1 MKFKI
6 GALIL
11 TGIFFCQCEKNLNP
25 EYSEF
30 TDSRDNY
37 PYTTVKIGDQT
48 WFAENLKYLPII
60 SSMDSVSSTEIQ
72 YFVYGYT
79 GNNIAEAKLSTVY
92 LTFGALYNRPAA
104 LEACPPG
111 WRLPEEEDWEKLR
124 RTAGANNGGALKSAN
139 YWAEGKEGSNS
150 SGFSLLPRGPGES
163 ECWLW
168 SKGKPRDDSE
178 RVYLWG
184 FPFSDDK
191 LEHDDHDGNAIGA
204 IRCIK
209 N

>member
-6 GALIL
+6 GAFLLIGVL
-11 TGIFFCQCEKNLNP
+11 FASCEKNLSP

-37 PYTTVKIGDQT
+37 PYTTVTIGSQT
-48 WFAENLKYLPII
+48 WFAENLKYLPVI
-60 SSMDSVSSTEIQ
+60 SSMDSVSTTEIQ

-92 LTFGALYNRPAA
+92 LTFGTLYNRPAA
-104 LEACPPG
+104 LKACPPG
-111 WRLPEEEDWEKLR
+111 WRLPGEEDWEKLR
-124 RTAGANNGGALKSAN
+124 RTAGSNNGAALKSTN
-139 YWAEGKEGSNS
+139 YWAEEKEGNNS
-150 SGFSLLPRGPGES
+150 SGFGLLPRGPGES
-163 ECWLW
+163 DTWVW
-168 SKGKPRDDSE
+168 STGKPRDASD

-184 FPFSDDK
+184 FPWSDNK
-191 LEHDDHDGNAIGA
+191 LEHDDYDGDMLGA
-204 IRCIK
+204 VRCIK